1 MAAGIA
7 LAAVLLQAPTG
18 LHAQA
23 AADAGMRA
31 AAATLGAAELRA
43 TVRFLASDLLEGRAP
58 ATRGDALAQAYL
70 ASQLEWLGLE
80 PAGAP
85 GHGFLQP
92 FELVGVKPSLPRT
105 VTATAGARRLSLEI
119 GRDLVAFSGDQRP
132 VSELADVELVFVGYG
147 ITAPEERWDDY
158 KGADV
163 RGKVVVVMNDDP
175 ARDPARFGGR
185 ARLYYGRYPYK
196 FEEALRHGALG
207 VLVLHTEASAG
218 YGWHVVGGSWWREDF
233 ELPREPGRPAL
244 VAKGWLAQAAA
255 RRLFALGGQDLE
267 ALRARAESQD
277 FRAVPLRV
285 RMSLRIES
293 TLRRR
298 WTANVVARLAGWDA
312 SLGEAVVIA
321 AHHDHLG
328 VGDPKKGD
336 GIYNGAWDNAS
347 GVAGVL
353 ALARAMKAWPQ
364 APRRSVLFVLTGAEE
379 AGLLG
384 SRHWVGSGL
393 WPPGRVAAAINV
405 DGLNVWGRTRDLGF
419 VGLGRTSLDAILA
432 DVARL
437 LGRTLKGDPAP
448 ELGLF
453 YRSDQLSFARAGIP
467 VVAIEPGHDFIG
479 RPAGWGT
486 HLMETFEAERYHQPQ
501 DELTDD
507 WDLEGA
513 VEDLRFLLYA
523 ARAIADSP
531 TLPAW
536 RRGDEFEAVRAAA
549 VAPAG

>member
-1 MAAGIA
+1 M
-7 LAAVLLQAPTG
+7 VLLSLCAQR
-18 LHAQA
+18 AQA
-23 AADAGMRA
+23 DPLEARVHA

-43 TVRFLASDLLEGRAP
+43 TVRFLSSDLLEGRAP
-58 ATRGDALAQAYL
+58 ATRGDQLAQAYL
-70 ASQLEWLGLE
+70 ASRFEALGLE

-85 GHGFLQP
+85 GHGYLQP
-92 FELVGVKPSLPRT
+92 FELVGITPSLPKT
-105 VTATAGARRLSLEI
+105 VTFEAGARRLPLEV
-119 GRDLVAFSGDQRP
+119 GRDLVAFPGDQRA
-132 VSELADVELVFVGYG
+132 VSAIARAELVFVGYG

-196 FEEALRHGALG
+196 FEEALRHGAIG
-207 VLVLHTEASAG
+207 ALVLHTEASAG

-233 ELPREPGRPAL
+233 ELPREPGQAAL
-244 VAKGWLAQAAA
+244 VAKGWLAEGAA
-255 RRLFALGGQDLE
+255 RRLFALGGHALE
-267 ALRARAESQD
+267 ALRARAERED
-277 FRAVPLRV
+277 FRAIPLGVRV
-285 RMSLRIES
+285 SFSIES

-298 WTANVVARLAGWDA
+298 WSANVIARLPGRDRAT
-312 SLGEAVVIA
+312 SGEAVVIA

-336 GIYNGAWDNAS
+336 RIYNGAWDNAS

-353 ALARAMKAWPQ
+353 ALARAMKALPR
-364 APRRSVLFVLTGAEE
+364 APTRSVLFVLTGAEE

-384 SRHWVGSGL
+384 SRHWVKSEL
-393 WPPGRVAAAINV
+393 WAPGRIAAAINV

-419 VGLGRTSLDAILA
+419 VGLGRSSLDPILG

-437 LGRTLKGDPAP
+437 LGRTVRGDPAP

-453 YRSDQLSFARAGIP
+453 YRSDQLSFARGGIP
-467 VVAIEPGHDFIG
+467 VVALEPGHDFIG
-479 RPAGWGT
+479 RPAGWGLRLT
-486 HLMETFEAERYHQPQ
+486 ETFEAERYHQPQ

-507 WDLEGA
+507 WNLDGA
-513 VEDLRFLLYA
+513 VEDLRFLMHA
-523 ARAIADSP
+523 VWAIAESP
-531 TLPAW
+531 GLPAW
-536 RRGDEFEAVRAAA
+536 RSGDEFAAARAAA
-549 VAPAG
+549 IARAREKR